1 LERETG
7 ERRTGHVDDWRRN
20 AKVICA
26 LGRVVSISRYL
37 GSLAPKR
44 TSCSVVRCKT
54 VRLFRFSLR
63 GSVARSCLFRF
74 WRRDNRLY
82 PFVMIGA
89 LLGTRNM
96 LVGAQRH
103 VSQCVREC
111 SLGLFAGCVSY
122 VQAPHMYSWQRRW
135 SILLCSSSLIYTEV
149 KHDAA

>member
-1 LERETG
+1 
-7 ERRTGHVDDWRRN
+7 
-20 AKVICA
+20 VIFV
-26 LGRVVSISRYL
+26 LGCVVSISRYL

-63 GSVARSCLFRF
+63 GSVAKSCFFRL
-74 WRRDNRLY
+74 WRRDTRLY
-82 PFVMIGA
+82 PFMIGA
-89 LLGTRNM
+89 LLSTRNM

-122 VQAPHMYSWQRRW
+122 VQARHMYSWQRRW